1 MATQHCYD
9 ADHFI
14 LYLDGGP
21 TVLRNF
27 EGGNVKGEVAIV
39 GKGPQDLPAK
49 NISTLKLKP
58 MVIEVGI
65 SMGKSLREWISA
77 TLDRADANARKS
89 GYIVAC
95 DADCKVTEFRYFRD
109 ALITGITIPELDASS
124 KDGAFFIIQFD
135 SEEISYK
142 DGDKSAL
149 AGVISAR
156 NKQWLC
162 SGFRMRLGD
171 LPCEHVIKIDSST
184 IKQNVTLETTGDFR
198 VAGRE
203 VAKLEIPN
211 LKITFPAADIEPW
224 AAWFDEF
231 VIKGRNSQDKELSG
245 VIELLDPDGEVLGA
259 VDLLQVGI
267 FSLAVERSE
276 EVPAAGVSR
285 YIAELYVEKMAIN
298 FAEA

>member
-1 MATQHCYD
+1 MTQHCYS

-21 TVLRNF
+21 TVLKNF
-27 EGGNVKGEVAIV
+27 EGGNVKGEVATA

-49 NISTLKLKP
+49 NISAVKLEP

-77 TLDRADANARKS
+77 TLDRTNANARKS

-95 DADCKVTEFRYFRD
+95 GADCKATEFRHFRD
-109 ALITGITIPELDASS
+109 ALITEITIPELDANS
-124 KDGAFFIIQFD
+124 KDSAFFIIQFD
-135 SEEISYK
+135 PEEISYK

-149 AGVISAR
+149 AGVINAR

-162 SGFRMRLGD
+162 SGFRMRLGN
-171 LPCEHVIKIDSST
+171 LPCGHVNKIDAFT
-184 IKQNVTLETTGDFR
+184 IRQNVVLETTGDFR
-198 VAGRE
+198 VSGRE
-203 VAKLEIPN
+203 VTRLEIPN

-245 VIELLDPDGEVLGA
+245 AIEFLDPGGEVLGS

-267 FSLAVERSE
+267 FSLSVERSE

-285 YIAELYVEKMAIN
+285 YVAELYAEKIGIQ
-298 FAEA
+298 FP